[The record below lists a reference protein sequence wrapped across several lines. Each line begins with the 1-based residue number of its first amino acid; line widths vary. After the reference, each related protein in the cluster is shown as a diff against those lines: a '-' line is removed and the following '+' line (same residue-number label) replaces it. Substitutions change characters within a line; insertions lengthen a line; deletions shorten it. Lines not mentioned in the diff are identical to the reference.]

1 MPSLDP
7 ETLPQQDRY
16 RLMISAIVPR
26 PIAWVTTLFPDGTVN
41 AAPFSYFNGVSST
54 PPLVSVAVGRRGR
67 VPAGVSRKKDTVANL
82 ERTGECVV
90 NLVPAPAARAMV
102 DSSVV
107 SEVARNGLATV
118 PSETVAVPGLAEAR
132 VRMECRVHTMLDL
145 PEAFTTLVVARV
157 IRFRFAEGVL
167 GPDGLVDLRALDPVG
182 RLGGESYCRVT
193 EVMQVPR
200 PVTGGQA
207 G

>member
-1 MPSLDP
+1 MPSIDP
-7 ETLPQQDRY
+7 DTLSAKDRY

-41 AAPFSYFNGVSST
+41 AAPFSYFNGVSSS

-67 VPAGVSRKKDTVANL
+67 VPEGVARKKDTVANL
-82 ERTGECVV
+82 ERAGELVV
-90 NLVPAPAARAMV
+90 NLVSAPAARAMV

-107 SEVARNGLATV
+107 SEVSRNGLALV
-118 PSETVAVPGLAEAR
+118 ASEAVAVPGLADAR
-132 VRMECRVHTMLDL
+132 VRMECRVHALLDL
-145 PEAFTTLVVARV
+145 PEANTTLVVARV
-157 IRFRFAEGVL
+157 LRFRVAEGVL
-167 GPDGLVDLRALDPVG
+167 GKDGLVDLSALDPVG

-193 EVMQVPR
+193 GVMEVPR
-200 PVTGGQA
+200 PAA